1 MTRRMTVTVDADQ
14 LSIATAI
21 RRMADAAPMLVL
33 TGRAFNDLARELG
46 GFEAAV
52 GELLSVAE
60 SANRPIAV
68 NMPTGQ
74 DMSSTVFLQGWVA
87 GHHQELAAEFGEVTR
102 VGADPGGVG

>member
-1 MTRRMTVTVDADQ
+1 MSRTLNLQIDPAAVSLA
-14 LSIATAI
+14 AAI
-21 RRMADAAPMLVL
+21 RQAACVAPLLVIKQ
-33 TGRAFNDLARELG
+33 RAFADLAAELG